1 MLLRFV
7 IIAIFA
13 TITTAAIYRIL
24 KNAFGKICEEL
35 DDKPSLNDRADEI
48 ARKCDL
54 LSEDC
59 IREARAAVEEAK
71 RANEIKTKLERN
83 NAK

>member
-13 TITTAAIYRIL
+13 TITAAAIYRIL

-35 DDKPSLNDRADEI
+35 DDKPSLDDRADEI
-48 ARKCDL
+48 ARKSGL

-59 IREARAAVEEAK
+59 IREARAASEYAK
-71 RANEIKTKLERN
+71 HVNEIKTKLERN
-83 NAK
+83 NTK